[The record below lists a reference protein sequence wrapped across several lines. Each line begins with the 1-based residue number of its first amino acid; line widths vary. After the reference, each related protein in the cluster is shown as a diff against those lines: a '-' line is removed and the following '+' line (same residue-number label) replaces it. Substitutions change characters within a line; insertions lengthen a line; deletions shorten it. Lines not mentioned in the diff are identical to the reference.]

1 MMKRFVM
8 MVLAVSLVWV
18 GSALADAAGNV
29 SGEVTKVEGEMVTI
43 KLADGTAKTVHVDP
57 KGTKKDG
64 EIKIGV
70 QVTADVTKEG
80 HANWIKETKA
90 AGSATKDEHMGT
102 MKKDAPMGTM
112 QK

>member
-43 KLADGTAKTVHVDP
+43 KQADGTAKTVHVDP
-57 KGTKKDG
+57 KGTKKEG
-64 EIKIGV
+64 EIKVGAK
-70 QVTADVTKEG
+70 VTADVTSSN
-80 HANWIKETKA
+80 HANWIKEVKDM
-90 AGSATKDEHMGT
+90 GGMKDEHMGT
-102 MKKDAPMGTM
+102 MKKDEPMGTM
-112 QK
+112 KK